1 MIENLLFWDL
11 ETIQRVYK
19 WKQNLIKKP
28 KKEKKEIKIDF
39 EDYKDFMFKKWW
51 IKIIDWQV
59 TYQLDKLK
67 EPFIKNWKQVNDWN
81 WWILMK
87 NINDKEILIHY
98 KNNLKLKTKYNK
110 LLNDLSLRNLVLSKK
125 YSEYTK
131 NRISKLENEIFTLKS
146 KIIL

>member
-1 MIENLLFWDL
+1 
-11 ETIQRVYK
+11 
-19 WKQNLIKKP
+19 
-28 KKEKKEIKIDF
+28 
-39 EDYKDFMFKKWW
+39 
-51 IKIIDWQV
+51 
-59 TYQLDKLK
+59 
-67 EPFIKNWKQVNDWN
+67 
-81 WWILMK
+81 MK